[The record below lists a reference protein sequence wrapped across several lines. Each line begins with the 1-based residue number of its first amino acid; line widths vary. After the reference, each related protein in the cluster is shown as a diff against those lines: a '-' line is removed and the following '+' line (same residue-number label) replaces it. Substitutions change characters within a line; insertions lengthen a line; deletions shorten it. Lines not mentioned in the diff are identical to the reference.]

1 MLPPLC
7 ICVCHLFVLLFLLQN
22 SAEDRYIK
30 QIPPR
35 PVPSKRARRSD
46 VDVFLANPVQKNSAD
61 EVFDSDVDTDNEAP
75 AAKVNLFIYYLLFY
89 GILRDRLLLQ
99 KAAQVQPKTPPGPTA
114 KVFCAVCPAYM
125 CTCGSVFAPTTPVS
139 SLFLCVFYGM
149 K

>member
-1 MLPPLC
+1 
-7 ICVCHLFVLLFLLQN
+7 LQH
-22 SAEDRYIK
+22 SGEDRYIK

-89 GILRDRLLLQ
+89 GILRDHLLLQ

-114 KVFCAVCPAYM
+114 KVFCAVCPAYK

-139 SLFLCVFYGM
+139 SLFYVVFLWNEM

>member
-1 MLPPLC
+1 M
-7 ICVCHLFVLLFLLQN
+7 CHLFVLLFLLQN

-75 AAKVNLFIYYLLFY
+75 AAKVNLFIYYLLFN

-125 CTCGSVFAPTTPVS
+125 CTCGSVFTPTTPVS